1 MAVMKPRLHPLVRAT
16 AARALGL
23 LTVVIV
29 VTLPLAAAAQGLP
42 QPGSRGQLLYGNH
55 CIACHTT
62 QMHWRDKKLVTD
74 WPSLKVQV
82 RRWQGTAQLNWSEED
97 IDDVARFLNDTYYRL
112 QGARVAAL
120 PLPR

>member
-62 QMHWRDKKLVTD
+62 QMHWREKKLVTD

-82 RRWQGTAQLNWSEED
+82 RRWQGSAQLNWSEED

-112 QGARVAAL
+112 QGARVAVL
-120 PLPR
+120 PSAR